1 MCMDI
6 KGIIYLFSLNNKKF
20 FRIFGLKD
28 DFVFINP
35 GFTCSIED
43 WRKKNLFDPFTLD
56 VKNGDFNEDH
66 IVLENEEVYMKTEE
80 GTESFLV
87 VDPLSVP
94 KGMLF

>member
-6 KGIIYLFSLNNKKF
+6 QLTIYLFSLNNKKF

-35 GFTCSIED
+35 GFTCSIE
-43 WRKKNLFDPFTLD
+43 KNLFDPFTLD